1 MGYIVFD
8 QFQTSKP
15 FRGAG
20 FIIICLTY
28 HSECLLGCKRYSK
41 YERKNGML
49 KIENCKNKSNMKII
63 KKMTKINNAKG
74 GRTKKKKVKT
84 C

>member
-20 FIIICLTY
+20 FIITCLTY
-28 HSECLLGCKRYSK
+28 HSECLLGCKRCSK
-41 YERKNGML
+41 YERKNRYV
-49 KIENCKNKSNMKII
+49 ENRKL
-63 KKMTKINNAKG
+63 
-74 GRTKKKKVKT
+74 
-84 C
+84 